1 MDELRAGLALAT
13 EEELRQITQ
22 ILFHRRFN
30 PLDYWQTPEPISI
43 QSQLS
48 LIHI

>member
-1 MDELRAGLALAT
+1 LDELRAGLALAT

-30 PLDYWQTPEPISI
+30 PLDYWQTPETDIDTESGFR
-43 QSQLS
+43 SVA
-48 LIHI
+48 